1 MGFHHVAIAV
11 RDAETSHRFYT
22 EAMGFTLVRTE
33 VIDYL
38 ETGWARHLF
47 YDIGDGTMLAL
58 WDLHHESG
66 PVTKTAISIDLG
78 LPHFVNHIAFASADL
93 ADLDARQHRLL
104 AHGIDVARIDH
115 GWCTSIY
122 TADPNDIMV
131 EFCCTTRVFD
141 ADDHAEAAALLAAEQ
156 PPLGPGALS
165 REYFEAAATRSPDR
179 S

>member
-11 RDAETSHRFYT
+11 RDADVSHRFYS
-22 EAMGFTLVRTE
+22 EAMGFSLVRTE
-33 VIDYL
+33 VITYL

-47 YDIGDGTMLAL
+47 YDTGDGTMLAL

-66 PVTKTAISIDLG
+66 PVTKTGISIDLG
-78 LPHFVNHIAFASADL
+78 LPHFVNHLAFGATDL
-93 ADLDARQHRLL
+93 ADLDARRHRLL
-104 AHGIDVARIDH
+104 AHGYDVARIDH

-141 ADDHAEAAALLAAEQ
+141 THDHAEAAALLAAEQ
-156 PPLGPGALS
+156 PPIGPGALS
-165 REYFEAAATRSPDR
+165 HDYFEAAASADR